1 MLNAPNVQHQVV
13 IIVKNVALI
22 IVYNSVVVL
31 IHAMMDTTQIVLIF
45 VWHAIKILGVKIVNL
60 QLSVCLA

>member
-45 VWHAIKILGVKIVNL
+45 AWYVILVIY
-60 QLSVCLA
+60 A